1 MKNPENLELTDLSYQ
16 ELTTIEGGAGPLIP
30 LAVMP
35 VIGLA
40 LQIAMVGSAVFFA
53 GYFIGNIIF

>member
-1 MKNPENLELTDLSYQ
+1 MKKLENLELTELSYQ

-30 LAVMP
+30 LALLP
-35 VIGLA
+35 VLGLA
-40 LQIAMVGSAVFFA
+40 LQIAIVGSSVFYA